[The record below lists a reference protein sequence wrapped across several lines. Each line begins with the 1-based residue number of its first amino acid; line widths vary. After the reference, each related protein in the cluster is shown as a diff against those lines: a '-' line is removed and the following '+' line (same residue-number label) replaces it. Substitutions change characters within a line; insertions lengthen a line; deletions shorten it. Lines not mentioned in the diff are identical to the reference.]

1 MHNKNLKKY
10 FFINKFDYSH
20 FIDLDENITFI
31 WRNKDKEVNL
41 DSISKFKKF
50 CKKNNWKFFICN
62 NVKLAIKMRANGV
75 YLSSYNKN
83 LSLNMTNFKK
93 NFRIIG
99 SAHNYKEIYQKQ
111 KQKLDEIFLSPIF
124 KKKNNPKLEI
134 YKYLNLKKMIKV
146 KDIALGGINKQNI
159 KRLKLVNSFG
169 FAGIE
174 YFEQKKRPLKY

>member
-1 MHNKNLKKY
+1 MGADVAGKTIGFQSLFVRVTNV
-10 FFINKFDYSH
+10 DQGDVQTA
-20 FIDLDENITFI
+20 DLI
-31 WRNKDKEVNL
+31 L
-41 DSISKFKKF
+41 MS
-50 CKKNNWKFFICN
+50 
-62 NVKLAIKMRANGV
+62 
-75 YLSSYNKN
+75 
-83 LSLNMTNFKK
+83 NF
-93 NFRIIG
+93 G
-99 SAHNYKEIYQKQ
+99 TESVLLQ

-174 YFEQKKRPLKY
+174 YFEQKKRI